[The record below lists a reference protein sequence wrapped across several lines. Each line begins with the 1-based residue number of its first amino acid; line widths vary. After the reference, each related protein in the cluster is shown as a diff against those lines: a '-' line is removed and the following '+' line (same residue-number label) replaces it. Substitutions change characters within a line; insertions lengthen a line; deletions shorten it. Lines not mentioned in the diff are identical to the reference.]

1 MKFRIVAS
9 TMALSLSMLALG
21 VQAHAAP
28 ASALSVP
35 VHALFGKSKMI
46 NVKVENKT
54 QTVLTIQAGDQT
66 ITVQPG
72 ATGSLKLTA
81 GTQITSVNATATLT
95 AGTVIATATSNL
107 NDSTL
112 TVN

>member
-1 MKFRIVAS
+1 
-9 TMALSLSMLALG
+9 MALSLSMLTLG
-21 VQAHAAP
+21 VPALRAAP
-28 ASALSVP
+28 VSTIPVP
-35 VHALFGKSKMI
+35 VHALFGKSKTV

-72 ATGSLKLTA
+72 ATGSLKVIT
-81 GTQITSVNATATLT
+81 GTQITSVNATPTLT